1 MKKASLILEIIPRV
15 QVNYPILNRTGLP
28 LLAAPLKPGKVKGTF
43 YFLRM
48 YQRPITPVVLGIP
61 ALELLFE
68 LRKGFTP
75 ENRRFPI
82 GAI

>member
-1 MKKASLILEIIPRV
+1 
-15 QVNYPILNRTGLP
+15 
-28 LLAAPLKPGKVKGTF
+28 
-43 YFLRM
+43 M

-82 GAI
+82 GASWRLSLMPAAQSTRVSPDSCGREFRGAGARV